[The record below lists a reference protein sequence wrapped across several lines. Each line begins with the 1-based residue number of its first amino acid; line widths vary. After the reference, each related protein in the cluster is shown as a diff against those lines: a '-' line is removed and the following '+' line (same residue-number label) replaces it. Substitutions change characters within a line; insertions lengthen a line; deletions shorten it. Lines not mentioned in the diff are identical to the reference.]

1 MMKIMSDAYLKY
13 VIATIFTSI
22 MKTGIFMVMLQYAV
36 LYNIKRYKKH
46 IKKGNKRKARM
57 IAFVIGFSIV
67 ALMYMM
73 SMWRV

>member
-36 LYNIKRYKKH
+36 IYNIKRYKKH
-46 IKKGNKRKARM
+46 IKKGNKRKARG
-57 IAFVIGFSIV
+57 IAFIIGFSIV
-67 ALMYMM
+67 AVMYMM

>member
-13 VIATIFTSI
+13 VIATIFTSV

-36 LYNIKRYKKH
+36 IYNIKRYKKH
-46 IKKGNKRKARM
+46 IKKGNKRKARG
-57 IAFVIGFSIV
+57 IAFIIGFSIV

>member
-1 MMKIMSDAYLKY
+1 MKIMSDAYLKY

-36 LYNIKRYKKH
+36 LLNIKRYKKH
-46 IKKGNKRKARM
+46 IKKGNKRKARG
-57 IAFVIGFSIV
+57 IAFVIIFSIV
-67 ALMYMM
+67 ALAYMM

>member
-13 VIATIFTSI
+13 VIATIFTSV
-22 MKTGIFMVMLQYAV
+22 MKTGIFMVVLKYDV

-57 IAFVIGFSIV
+57 IAFVIVFSIV

-73 SMWRV
+73 STWRV

>member
-22 MKTGIFMVMLQYAV
+22 MKTCIFMVMLQYAV
-36 LYNIKRYKKH
+36 LHNIKRYKKH
-46 IKKGNKRKARM
+46 IKKGNKRKARG
-57 IAFVIGFSIV
+57 IAFVIVFSIV

>member
-13 VIATIFTSI
+13 VIATIFTSV
-22 MKTGIFMVMLQYAV
+22 MKTGIFMVVLQYAV

-46 IKKGNKRKARM
+46 IKKGNKRKARG
-57 IAFVIGFSIV
+57 IAFVIVFSIV

>member
-1 MMKIMSDAYLKY
+1 MKIMSDVYLKY

-22 MKTGIFMVMLQYAV
+22 MKTGIFMVVLQYAV
-36 LYNIKRYKKH
+36 IYNIKRYKKH
-46 IKKGNKRKARM
+46 IKKGNKRKARG
-57 IAFVIGFSIV
+57 IAFVIVFSIV

>member
-13 VIATIFTSI
+13 VIATIFTSV

-46 IKKGNKRKARM
+46 IKKGNKRKARG
-57 IAFVIGFSIV
+57 IAFVIVFSIV

>member
-1 MMKIMSDAYLKY
+1 MKIMSDAYLKY

-46 IKKGNKRKARM
+46 IKKGNKRKARG
-57 IAFVIGFSIV
+57 IAFVIVFSIV

>member
-13 VIATIFTSI
+13 VIATIFTSV

-57 IAFVIGFSIV
+57 IAFVIVFSIV

>member
-1 MMKIMSDAYLKY
+1 MKIMSDAYLKY

-22 MKTGIFMVMLQYAV
+22 MKTCIFMVMLQYAV
-36 LYNIKRYKKH
+36 LHNIKRYKKH
-46 IKKGNKRKARM
+46 IKKGNKRKARG
-57 IAFVIGFSIV
+57 IAFVIVFSIV

>member
-1 MMKIMSDAYLKY
+1 MKIMSDAYLKY

-36 LYNIKRYKKH
+36 IYNIKRYKKH
-46 IKKGNKRKARM
+46 IKKGNKRKARG
-57 IAFVIGFSIV
+57 IAFVIVFSIV

>member
-13 VIATIFTSI
+13 VIATIFTSV

-57 IAFVIGFSIV
+57 IAFVIVFSIV

-73 SMWRV
+73 STWRV

>member
-36 LYNIKRYKKH
+36 IYNIKRYKKH
-46 IKKGNKRKARM
+46 IKK
-57 IAFVIGFSIV
+57 VIKEKQEE
-67 ALMYMM
+67 
-73 SMWRV
+73 

>member
-46 IKKGNKRKARM
+46 IKKGNKRKARG
-57 IAFVIGFSIV
+57 IAFVIVFSIV
-67 ALMYMM
+67 ALAYMM

>member
-1 MMKIMSDAYLKY
+1 MPYY
-13 VIATIFTSI
+13 
-22 MKTGIFMVMLQYAV
+22 
-36 LYNIKRYKKH
+36 

-57 IAFVIGFSIV
+57 IAFIIGFSIV

>member
-1 MMKIMSDAYLKY
+1 MKIMSDAYLKY

-22 MKTGIFMVMLQYAV
+22 MKTGIFMAMLQYAV
-36 LYNIKRYKKH
+36 IYNIKRYKKH
-46 IKKGNKRKARM
+46 IKKGNKRKARG
-57 IAFVIGFSIV
+57 IAFIIGFSIV

>member
-13 VIATIFTSI
+13 VIATIFTSV

-36 LYNIKRYKKH
+36 IYNIKRYKKH
-46 IKKGNKRKARM
+46 IKKGNKRKARG
-57 IAFVIGFSIV
+57 IAFVIVFSIV

>member
-1 MMKIMSDAYLKY
+1 
-13 VIATIFTSI
+13 

-46 IKKGNKRKARM
+46 IKKGNKRKARG
-57 IAFVIGFSIV
+57 IAFIIGFSIV

>member
-13 VIATIFTSI
+13 VIATIFTSV

-36 LYNIKRYKKH
+36 IRNMKRYKKH
-46 IKKGNKRKARM
+46 IKKGNKRKARG
-57 IAFVIGFSIV
+57 IAFIIGFSIV
-67 ALMYMM
+67 ALIYMM

>member
-46 IKKGNKRKARM
+46 IKKGNKRKARG
-57 IAFVIGFSIV
+57 IAFVIVFSIV

>member
-1 MMKIMSDAYLKY
+1 MKIMSDAYLKY

-46 IKKGNKRKARM
+46 IKKGNKRKARG

-67 ALMYMM
+67 ALAYMM

>member
-36 LYNIKRYKKH
+36 IYNIKRYKKH
-46 IKKGNKRKARM
+46 IKKGNKRKARG
-57 IAFVIGFSIV
+57 IAFVIVFSIV